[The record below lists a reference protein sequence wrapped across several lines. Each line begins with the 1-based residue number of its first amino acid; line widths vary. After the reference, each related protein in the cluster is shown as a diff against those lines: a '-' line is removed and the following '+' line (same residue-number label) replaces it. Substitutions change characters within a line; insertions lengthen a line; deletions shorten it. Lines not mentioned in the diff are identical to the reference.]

1 MKFNPSWFGSPEH
14 HATPLQ
20 EAPRSHLEQARD
32 VVLDHLE
39 IATVVSNGK
48 RFKEREIRDA
58 MKTVA
63 RL

>member
-1 MKFNPSWFGSPEH
+1 MRFDPSWFGRKEH
-14 HATPLQ
+14 HSTPLN
-20 EAPRSHLEQARD
+20 EAPRSHLDQARD

-39 IATVVSNGK
+39 IAVVDADGK